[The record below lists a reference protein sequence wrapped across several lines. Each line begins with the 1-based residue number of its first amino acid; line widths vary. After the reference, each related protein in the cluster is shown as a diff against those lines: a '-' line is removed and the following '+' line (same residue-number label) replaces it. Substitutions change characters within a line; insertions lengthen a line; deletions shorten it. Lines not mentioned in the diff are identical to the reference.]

1 MVEVSIEVSNGPA
14 RFYAAVRAENIQRTA
29 SLVAARYL
37 GRDCRVKFPVDP
49 EGFLMNDAAAGARV
63 FGLERPNAIAA

>member
-1 MVEVSIEVSNGPA
+1 MANGQRSQKRGEVIRVVEVSIEVSNGPA

-49 EGFLMNDAAAGARV
+49 EV
-63 FGLERPNAIAA
+63 FW

>member
-1 MVEVSIEVSNGPA
+1 MVEIPIEVSNGPA
-14 RFYAAVRAENIQRTA
+14 RSYAAVQAENTQRTA

-49 EGFLMNDAAAGARV
+49 EV
-63 FGLERPNAIAA
+63 FW

>member
-49 EGFLMNDAAAGARV
+49 EV
-63 FGLERPNAIAA
+63 FW